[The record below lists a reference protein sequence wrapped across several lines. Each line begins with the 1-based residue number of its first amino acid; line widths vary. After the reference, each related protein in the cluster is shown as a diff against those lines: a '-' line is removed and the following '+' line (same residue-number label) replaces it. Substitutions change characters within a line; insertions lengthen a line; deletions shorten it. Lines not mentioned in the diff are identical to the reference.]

1 MPRDAAQQTIG
12 QPSMAVTLFG
22 TKDKSAPSAS
32 AGLVKDTTTQD
43 FVKDVIEA
51 SQDVP
56 VLVDF
61 WAPWCGPCRQLTPLL
76 EKAVKAAGGAVKLV
90 KMNIDEHP
98 AIAGQLGVQS
108 IPAVFAFKGGRPV
121 DGFMGALPESQIRGF
136 IERLAGKGAF
146 AGSVLEA
153 AQAAL
158 DAGDINAAAEGFAA
172 ALQQDSG
179 NPDAVAGLARCYLA
193 TGDLKRAE
201 QTLALVPVSKQNVA
215 AIASAKA
222 ALELARKGE
231 ASGKTDVKGLKAA
244 VERDA
249 SNFQARLDLALV
261 LNLKGDKEAAL
272 EQLLEIIRRDRNWN
286 EDAARKQLVEF
297 FNAWGPTH
305 PLSVRGRQQLS
316 SILFA

>member
-1 MPRDAAQQTIG
+1 
-12 QPSMAVTLFG
+12 MAVTLFG
-22 TKDKSAPSAS
+22 SKDKGAPAQD
-32 AGLVKDTTTQD
+32 ADLIKDTTTQD
-43 FVKDVIEA
+43 FVRDVIEA
-51 SQDVP
+51 SRDVP

-76 EKAVKAAGGAVKLV
+76 EKAVKASGGAVKLV

-98 AIAGQLGVQS
+98 AIPGQLGVQS
-108 IPAVFAFKGGRPV
+108 IPAVFAFKSGRPV
-121 DGFMGALPESQIRGF
+121 DGFMGALPESQIRSF
-136 IERLAGKGAF
+136 IERLAGKDVF
-146 AGSVLEA
+146 AGSVLET

-201 QTLALVPVSKQNVA
+201 QTLALVPASKQNTG

-222 ALELARKGE
+222 ALELARKGA
-231 ASGKTDVKGLKAA
+231 ASGKTDLKGLQAT
-244 VERDA
+244 VEKDP
-249 SNFQARLDLALV
+249 SNFQARLDLALA
-261 LNLKGDKEAAL
+261 LNNKGDKDGAL
-272 EQLLEIIRRDRNWN
+272 TQLLEILRRDRGWN

-305 PLSVRGRQQLS
+305 PVSIRGRQQLS